1 MRNKLH
7 YLAAGLVAL
16 ALSAGAQAVNL
27 VHGQQLY
34 NLHCARCHGI
44 TGIPVMPD
52 TPNLSMREGMN
63 QPDVVLMQ
71 SIKVGK
77 KTMPPYIG
85 VLNDNDILDVLQYI
99 RNMR

>member
-1 MRNKLH
+1 MSKLH
-7 YLAAGLVAL
+7 RIAACVA
-16 ALSAGAQAVNL
+16 ALSLSASAQAVNL

-52 TPNLSMREGMN
+52 TPNLSQREGMN

-85 VLNDNDILDVLQYI
+85 ILNDNDILDVLQYI
-99 RNMR
+99 RNIR